1 MTTSKR
7 LFYWNFKMLIKNSI
21 IFFFCAIFVF
31 FISVNIEGFAFDKKK
46 KQLEP
51 LPSPPIPK
59 DNPMSSEKIE
69 LGKKLF
75 FDRRLSGDGTTSCAN
90 CHDPEKA
97 FTDGSEISLSYPT
110 TRNFRNAPTLMNVA
124 YAKYFFWDGRAKTLE
139 EQAEFP
145 IMSAFEM
152 NQNLDFLEEEIR
164 IVPEYREAF
173 MRIFGKD
180 VNIKLIAKAI
190 AAFERTLISKNAP
203 IDRYL
208 RGDEKALSPEAKKG
222 LEIFTGKGKCIECHY
237 GAYLSDQEFHALE
250 VPENPKYVNE
260 PKFITTRRYVAKINK
275 YPDYMNVKEDLGRY
289 FKTKK
294 KKDYKAF
301 KTPTLREVAKTAPYM
316 HNGIFKSIDEVID
329 FFNKGGGKGN
339 KVLKPLNLT
348 DDEKKALKTF
358 LVEALSGDDLN
369 IKLPEIP

>member
-1 MTTSKR
+1 
-7 LFYWNFKMLIKNSI
+7 MLLKNSI
-21 IFFFCAIFVF
+21 IYFLCVIFVF
-31 FISVNIEGFAFDKKK
+31 FIYFHIDSFASDKKK
-46 KQLEP
+46 KQLES
-51 LPSPPIPK
+51 LPPVPVPK
-59 DNPMSSEKIE
+59 DNPQTTEKIE

-124 YAKYFFWDGRAKTLE
+124 YAKYLFWDGRAKTLE

-173 MRIFGKD
+173 KRVFGKD

-190 AAFERTLISKNAP
+190 AAFERTLISRNAP

-208 RGDEKALSPEAKKG
+208 RGDENALSPEAKKG

-294 KKDYKAF
+294 RKDYKAF
-301 KTPTLREVAKTAPYM
+301 RTPTLREVAKTAPYM
-316 HNGIFKSIDEVID
+316 HNGIFKSLEEVID

-339 KVLKPLNLT
+339 KLLKPLNLT
-348 DDEKKALKTF
+348 DYEKKALKTF
-358 LVEALSGDDLN
+358 LVEALSGDDLH
-369 IKLPEIP
+369 IKPPEIP

>member
-1 MTTSKR
+1 
-7 LFYWNFKMLIKNSI
+7 MLIKNSI
-21 IFFFCAIFVF
+21 ILFLCAVFIFL
-31 FISVNIEGFAFDKKK
+31 ISVNIEGFDKKK

-51 LPSPPIPK
+51 LPPPPVPK
-59 DNPMSSEKIE
+59 DNPMTPEKIE

-124 YAKYFFWDGRAKTLE
+124 YAKYFFLDGRAKTLE
-139 EQAEFP
+139 QQAEFP
-145 IMSAFEM
+145 IMSPFEM

-190 AAFERTLISKNAP
+190 AAFERTLISRNAP

-208 RGDEKALSPEAKKG
+208 RGDYNALSPEAKKG

-237 GAYLSDQEFHALE
+237 GAYLSDQEFHAVG

-294 KKDYKAF
+294 KQDYKAF

-316 HNGIFKSIDEVID
+316 HNGIFKNLDEVID

-339 KVLKPLNLT
+339 KVLKSLNLT
-348 DDEKKALKTF
+348 DDEKKSLKTF
-358 LVEALSGDDLN
+358 LVEALSGEDLN
-369 IKLPEIP
+369 IKPPEIP

>member
-1 MTTSKR
+1 
-7 LFYWNFKMLIKNSI
+7 MLGRNSI
-21 IFFFCAIFVF
+21 IFI
-31 FISVNIEGFAFDKKK
+31 ISVFLIILILLNIEGFASDKKK

-51 LPSPPIPK
+51 LPSPPVPK
-59 DNPMSSEKIE
+59 NNPMTPEKVE

-75 FDRRLSGDGTTSCAN
+75 FDRRFSGDGTTSCAN

-97 FTDGSEISLSYPT
+97 FTDASEISLSYPT
-110 TRNFRNAPTLMNVA
+110 TRNFRNAPTLINTA
-124 YAKYFFWDGRAKTLE
+124 YAKSLFWDGRAKTLE

-152 NQNLDFLEEEIR
+152 NQNLQFLEEEIR

-173 MRIFGKD
+173 KKIFGQE

-208 RGDEKALSPEAKKG
+208 KGDKNALSDEAKRG
-222 LEIFTGKGKCIECHY
+222 MEIFTGKGKCIECHY
-237 GAYLSDQEFHALE
+237 GAYMSDQRFHALM

-294 KKDYKAF
+294 KQDYKAF

-316 HNGIFKSIDEVID
+316 HNGILKSLDEVID
-329 FFNKGGGKGN
+329 FFNKGGGEGN

-348 DDEKKALKTF
+348 EDEKKALKTF
-358 LVEALSGDDLN
+358 LIEALSGEDLK
-369 IKLPEIP
+369 IKPPEIP

>member
-1 MTTSKR
+1 MIISRK
-7 LFYWNFKMLIKNSI
+7 LFYKNLKVLLKNSI
-21 IFFFCAIFVF
+21 IYFLCAIFVF
-31 FISVNIEGFAFDKKK
+31 FIYFHIEGFASDKKK

-51 LPSPPIPK
+51 LPPPPVPK
-59 DNPMSSEKIE
+59 DNPMTSEKIE

-75 FDRRLSGDGTTSCAN
+75 FDRRLSGDATTSCAN

-124 YAKYFFWDGRAKTLE
+124 YAKYLFWDGRAKTLE

-173 MRIFGKD
+173 KRIFGND

-190 AAFERTLISKNAP
+190 AAFERTLISRNAP

-208 RGDEKALSPEAKKG
+208 RGDENALTAEAKKG
-222 LEIFTGKGKCIECHY
+222 LKIFTGKGKCIECHY

-260 PKFITTRRYVAKINK
+260 PKFITTRRYVAKINR

-316 HNGIFKSIDEVID
+316 HNGIFKSLDEVID

-369 IKLPEIP
+369 IKPPEIP